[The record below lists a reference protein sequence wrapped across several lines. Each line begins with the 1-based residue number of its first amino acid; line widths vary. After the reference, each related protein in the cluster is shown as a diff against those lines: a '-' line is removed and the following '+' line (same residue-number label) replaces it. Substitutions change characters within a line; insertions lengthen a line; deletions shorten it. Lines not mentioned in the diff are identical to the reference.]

1 MIFSFWCL
9 LIQCTGIII
18 DFSQCSLWLN
28 SNKTRQC
35 CKLRNFVFL
44 KLRIENSHKHRF
56 IDLITRK
63 SPEYILINNYLMA
76 EYPVHLNLTSGI
88 VHGGSLTDPFN
99 TTCSF
104 HSNSIITPLH
114 NYHTYKSKTLWS
126 EDWHSLY
133 NYWVINSSLLHQ
145 RWKMYRIYFRK

>member
-88 VHGGSLTDPFN
+88 VHGDSLTDSFN
-99 TTCSF
+99 TKCSF
-104 HSNSIITPLH
+104 HLDSIILSHIQVADPLRQRTDT
-114 NYHTYKSKTLWS
+114 N
-126 EDWHSLY
+126 SLY
-133 NYWVINSSLLHQ
+133 KYWVINLKNTSEV
-145 RWKMYRIYFRK
+145 KDVPYIF